1 MKDLSSP
8 PGIEPVSPAVRAS
21 SQPLDFRERL
31 SLWSFKA
38 DLFLG
43 EINALRVNSSGAS
56 RCCLCSQGRGLTETL
71 GGSPVLGQAERQAV
85 LGRREPALELDVLG
99 ESPAW
104 PLSRG
109 QRG

>member
-56 RCCLCSQGRGLTETL
+56 RCCLCSQGQRLNGDT
-71 GGSPVLGQAERQAV
+71 G
-85 LGRREPALELDVLG
+85 REPGPGPGRAPG
-99 ESPAW
+99 GAW
-104 PLSRG
+104 KKGASAG
-109 QRG
+109 T